1 MAKKPTLT
9 ATLPDGTKA
18 TRTTDHK
25 YKFVVAVHYPEEEVQ
40 KVVAEYE
47 ALKALVTEEQLA
59 AHAEAIRLTHD
70 EVGLCQPHTFAEF
83 CAWQKSAPIAAA
95 YKLLDPDAPVTTLG
109 HAKYKAVAWQNACN
123 KWYAE
128 SWSSRAD
135 LAQKEAAK
143 LAGYASNAGKVFRI
157 VPVDE

>member
-9 ATLPDGTKA
+9 TTLPDGTKA
-18 TRTTDHK
+18 TRTTDHQ
-25 YKFVVAVHYPEEEVQ
+25 YKFVVAVHYPEESVK

-47 ALKALVTEEQLA
+47 ALKALVTAEQLA

-95 YKLLDPDAPVTTLG
+95 FKLINWDAPVPTLG
-109 HAKYKAVAWQNACN
+109 HAKYKAEAWQKACN
-123 KWYAE
+123 KWDAE
-128 SWSSRAD
+128 SWSLRLD

-143 LAGYASNAGKVFRI
+143 LAGYASNAGKVFR
-157 VPVDE
+157 VVSVDE